1 MISGRLFFER
11 SNTMEN
17 LVRREVVETAET
29 IVVKVGTNTLARP
42 DDTLDNDRIVHLAE
56 QLCAI
61 RETGRKVALVSSGA
75 VAAGMELLSL
85 DERPRDLPHLQAAAA
100 VGQAHLIHLYDKA
113 LRDRGY
119 HAAQMLVTGNDFKHR
134 HRYLNVRNT
143 LNTLFEYDVIPIIN
157 ENDTVSVDEVKF
169 GDNDHL
175 AAMVCNLLPNP
186 LLIILTSVE
195 GLYDGDPAIPESK
208 VIPLVETWD
217 DGLELL
223 SVATRTSRGTGGMQ
237 SKLQAVKMATKVGE
251 SVILANGHHPDIVS
265 RILEAEEVGTLFLAD
280 GRALPAWKRWIGF
293 TVPPKGALTVD
304 EGAVAALRERG
315 KSLLAIGVKD
325 ALGEFTAGEL
335 VAIKNDRGEEIGR
348 GLSNYASDQVAQIS
362 GRKADEIVSILGD
375 LTYQEVI
382 HRDNLVIFH

>member
-1 MISGRLFFER
+1 
-11 SNTMEN
+11 MEN

-61 RETGRKVALVSSGA
+61 RESGRKVVLVSSGA

-85 DERPRDLPHLQAAAA
+85 RERPRDLPHLQAAAA
-100 VGQAHLIHLYDKA
+100 AGQAHLIHLYDKA

-119 HAAQMLVTGNDFKHR
+119 HAAQMLVTGIDFKHR
-134 HRYLNVRNT
+134 SRYLNVRNT
-143 LNTLFEYDVIPIIN
+143 LNTLFEYDVIPIVN

-186 LLIILTSVE
+186 LLIILTSVD
-195 GLYDGDPAIPESK
+195 GLYDGDPADSGSH
-208 VIPLVETWD
+208 VIPLIKSWD
-217 DGLELL
+217 DGLEQL
-223 SVATRTSRGTGGMQ
+223 SVETRTSRGTGGMQ

-251 SVILANGHHPDIVS
+251 SVILANGHHPGILS

-293 TVPPKGALTVD
+293 TVPPKGFLTVD
-304 EGAVAALRERG
+304 DGAVAALRERG
-315 KSLLAIGVKD
+315 KSLLAIGIKSSE
-325 ALGEFTAGEL
+325 GTFSAGEL
-335 VAIKNDRGEEIGR
+335 VAIKNEQGREIGR
-348 GLSNYASDQVAQIS
+348 GLSNYNSEQTLKIC
-362 GRKADEIVSILGD
+362 GCRPDEMMIILGD
-375 LTYQEVI
+375 LPYQEVI
-382 HRDNLVIFH
+382 HRDNLVVFQ